1 MEAGGEQHKVFSS
14 VWRKLKYNYIKL
26 IRSKGAPHII
36 ARSYAIG
43 VFVEFITLPTLGL
56 AFLLMY
62 PIIRLVKGN
71 FAVALIG
78 FTLNKAVVPIF
89 WVLDYK
95 VGSFILNKKIN
106 GPLLHELDFFHLLT
120 TSLHNPL
127 ELVHLFGDLCLI
139 FLVGSS
145 INGFLMAWVWYFIV
159 FNGINI
165 YRKAREERSANARA
179 VKHNDANHRV

>member
-1 MEAGGEQHKVFSS
+1 VFSG
-14 VWRKLKYNYIKL
+14 VGRKIKYNYIKL

-36 ARSYAIG
+36 ARSYAVG
-43 VFVEFITLPTLGL
+43 VFVEFITLPTLGF

-62 PIIRLVKGN
+62 PIIRLIKGN

-95 VGSFILNKKIN
+95 VGSYILNKSIS
-106 GPLLHELDFFHLLT
+106 GPLLHELDIFHLLT
-120 TSLHNPL
+120 TSMHNPL

-145 INGFLMAWVWYFIV
+145 INGFIMAWVWYFVV
-159 FNGINI
+159 FNVINV
-165 YRKAREERSANARA
+165 YRKAKEKRIASALAETYKD
-179 VKHNDANHRV
+179 VNHRA